1 MAQDE
6 EYMLT
11 TEDNP
16 YNPFTNFDE
25 WYAFDTQKGYNTCGY
40 LARVSFT
47 SSELSEHD
55 QGVARRQ
62 AIDEICDINVFG
74 NFRKIYRN
82 GTKIA

>member
-47 SSELSEHD
+47 SSELS
-55 QGVARRQ
+55 
-62 AIDEICDINVFG
+62 
-74 NFRKIYRN
+74 
-82 GTKIA
+82 